1 MIRGSSK
8 TSRRPT
14 LQQASCKIVFDFVK
28 ESFLF
33 FSPPDDE
40 GNPPALALDGAEA
53 CLGVDEGLLA
63 AAGDPHAG
71 PDEDTGAVVAV
82 VGLDTLG
89 EVGRRFEDREGGEVE
104 VVGGVDQQPLH
115 WQGQG
120 HLDHTLQE
128 EVEEHVV
135 PHAFA
140 TFCEQ
145 IIFVAMI

>member
-1 MIRGSSK
+1 MAQVKPVGAQRSNK
-8 TSRRPT
+8 
-14 LQQASCKIVFDFVK
+14 QAAKSCLILWKKVFF
-28 ESFLF
+28 S
-33 FSPPDDE
+33 SPPDEE

-89 EVGRRFEDREGGEVE
+89 QVGRRFEDREGGEVE
-104 VVGGVDQQPLH
+104 VGGRVDQQPLH

-145 IIFVAMI
+145 IIFVPMI